1 MNTRWWSPAPGF
13 QPTTPVLAA
22 AAAAGVPIWGD
33 VELAWRLDA
42 AGRYGPPRRW
52 LVVTGTN
59 GKTTTTSMLHAML
72 TTAGLRSV
80 LCGNIG
86 SPVLDVL
93 DQPAELLA
101 VELSSFQLYW
111 APSLRPEAGVVLN
124 IAEDHLD
131 WHSTMAEYSAAKA
144 RVLNGRVAVVGL
156 DDRRAAAL
164 LATASAPVRVGFRL
178 GEPAAGEL
186 GVRDGQ
192 LVDRAFVADPADG
205 LALLAA
211 ASIPVPGP
219 SGVLD
224 TLAAAALARS
234 VGVPAEAIAAAIAT
248 FKLGRHR
255 AEVVAV
261 ADGITYVDDSKATN
275 PHAAEA
281 SVLAYPRVVWVAG
294 GLLKGATVD
303 AEVARIASR
312 LVGAVLIGRDRA
324 QVAEALS
331 RHAPDVPVVQVVT
344 GEDVEMH
351 ATADVSGT
359 SVVEV
364 AIGDDGTVG
373 ARVMTAVVAAAR
385 GLAQPGDT
393 VLLAPAGA
401 SFDQFAATPTV
412 ATLRGRRTR
421 GAPVAGVGNAL
432 TRLLRRG
439 KEQNGR
445 LRRTRSWSRRPSRPR
460 RGAPRTRLSAWLGRP
475 MTSFHLLIAVAA
487 LLTTLGL
494 IMVLSASGVRSY
506 GADGSAWVIFG
517 KQVIVDGHR
526 THRLLRVH
534 ADVSAV
540 HPADG
545 VHQLRDHHHLA
556 GAGADSGHR
565 QPRQRLP

>member
-1 MNTRWWSPAPGF
+1 MTGGAILAALTRFGAIPTVCDDDPAMLRPYAESGVATVDPAVAEQRIRDAKKGYALVVTSPGF

-72 TTAGLRSV
+72 TAAGLRSV

-93 DQPAELLA
+93 DQPAEVLA

-131 WHSTMAEYSAAKA
+131 WHSTMEEYSAAKA

-192 LVDRAFVADPADG
+192 LIDRAFADD
-205 LALLAA
+205 LALLRA

-224 TLAAAALARS
+224 TLAAAALARC
-234 VGVPAEAIAAAIAT
+234 VGVPREAIGAAISS
-248 FKLGRHR
+248 FQLGRHR

-281 SVLAYPRVVWVAG
+281 SALAYPRVVWVAG
-294 GLLKGATVD
+294 GLLKGASVD

-351 ATADVSGT
+351 ATADVSGA

-364 AIGDDGTVG
+364 AKDDGTSGAVG

-385 GLAQPGDT
+385 GLAKPGDT

-401 SFDQFAATPTV
+401 SFDQFSGYADRGDTFAA
-412 ATLRGRRTR
+412 
-421 GAPVAGVGNAL
+421 
-432 TRLLRRG
+432 
-439 KEQNGR
+439 
-445 LRRTRSWSRRPSRPR
+445 
-460 RGAPRTRLSAWLGRP
+460 
-475 MTSFHLLIAVAA
+475 AVRAA
-487 LLTTLGL
+487 
-494 IMVLSASGVRSY
+494 IR
-506 GADGSAWVIFG
+506 
-517 KQVIVDGHR
+517 
-526 THRLLRVH
+526 
-534 ADVSAV
+534 
-540 HPADG
+540 
-545 VHQLRDHHHLA
+545 
-556 GAGADSGHR
+556 
-565 QPRQRLP
+565 